1 MIARRRDDRY
11 QHMKQRFTHFYDLA
25 ILRRPWLTFA
35 ALLAV
40 LVAGLTGLPDFRLD
54 ASADSLL
61 LENDPALKQYRELS
75 QRYGMTDFLFLTVT
89 PPDDVLAPAS
99 LELLGALRA
108 ELRALP
114 AVAEVVSMLD
124 VPLVKNVPGRLSDA
138 VKNYRTLES
147 AGVDLARAREE
158 LSTSPLYRNFVLSAD
173 GKTTAMRIKLHADE
187 TFTRLQY
194 ERGDL
199 LYRRA
204 TDGLSESAVAELA
217 GIEPR
222 YQAMKDSRDA
232 ETHAAIDALRGVLA
246 QYRGRAEIHLGG
258 VPMIAD
264 DMIGYVRSDIIV
276 FGIGAFVLTLAM
288 LGFIFRELRWV
299 VIPVLVCA
307 YTTSFIVGLLGHIG
321 WKLTVISSNFLALT
335 LILAISINIHLIV
348 RFRELYRE
356 HPGASH
362 FDLVRRT
369 VYDMASPC
377 LYTSVTSILG
387 FGSLMTSAIRPVADF
402 GAMMALSL
410 CIVYFTVFSLVPCL
424 MLLFPTRAPARD
436 DDDAESGFTVALAR
450 LTDKRGTLVLVL
462 SVVVLVA
469 GAFGIARL
477 EVENSFIN
485 YFRKNSEI
493 YQGLKRVDETL
504 GGTTPL
510 EIVLHFPPPVAMT
523 GGDAEIEALFEDE
536 DAQKS
541 DAWFTASKVDR
552 IKAVHDRVATIPGVG
567 AVMSL
572 ASIVR
577 VAEDLN
583 EGQEFDPFELNIIY
597 KRLPETL
604 KQELLAPFVS
614 IEADEAR
621 ISLRIQDSLPELRRQ
636 KLLQQIEQELEEG
649 LGLKPADYEV
659 AGLLVLYNNMLQ
671 SLYSSQIKSVGGA
684 MLGVMLTLWILF
696 RNLRAAIIGVIPNAV
711 AAVSVLGFMGWA
723 GVPLDMMTIMIAALT
738 MGIAVE
744 DCIHYL
750 YRYRLEFSTFGDGL
764 KTMYHCH
771 ANIARAGFY
780 TTLVVCFGFSILVL
794 SNFTPSVLFG
804 ILTTVAMAIA
814 ILAALTL
821 MPKLLLW
828 WKPFKV
834 EPLRIGP
841 P

>member
-1 MIARRRDDRY
+1 MNKRY
-11 QHMKQRFTHFYDLA
+11 SQLYDLC
-25 ILRRPWLTFA
+25 ILRRPWWTLVG
-35 ALLAV
+35 LLVV
-40 LVAGLTGLPDFRLD
+40 LAAGLTGLPDFRLD

-89 PPDDVLAPAS
+89 PPDDLLSPAS
-99 LELLGALRA
+99 RELLAALRTD
-108 ELRALP
+108 LRALP
-114 AVAEVVSMLD
+114 AVVEVVTMLD
-124 VPLVKNVPGRLSDA
+124 VPLVKNVPGRLSEA

-147 AGVDLARAREE
+147 PDVDLSRAREE
-158 LSTSPLYRNFVLSAD
+158 LSSSPLYLNFVLSAD
-173 GKTTAMRIKLHADE
+173 GKTTAMRIKLRADDN
-187 TFTRLQY
+187 FTRLQY
-194 ERGDL
+194 ERGTL
-199 LYRRA
+199 LYQRA
-204 TDGLSESAVAELA
+204 TSGLEPASATELA
-217 GIEPR
+217 SMESR
-222 YQAMKDSRDA
+222 YQALKDTRDA

-246 QYRGRAEIHLGG
+246 QYRERAEIHLGG

-264 DMIGYVRSDIIV
+264 DMIGYVRNDIIV

-299 VIPVLVCA
+299 LIPVLVCA
-307 YTTSFIVGLLGHIG
+307 YTTAFIMGLLGLIG

-356 HPGASH
+356 RPGTSH
-362 FDLVRRT
+362 AELVRQT

-387 FGSLMTSAIRPVADF
+387 FGSLMSSAIRPVADF

-410 CIVYFTVFSLVPCL
+410 CIVYFAVFSLVPCL
-424 MLLFPTRAPARD
+424 MLLFPARAPARD

-450 LTDKRGTLVLVL
+450 ITDKRGNLVLALSLAVL
-462 SVVVLVA
+462 IA
-469 GAFGIARL
+469 GGFGIARL

-485 YFRKNSEI
+485 YFRQDSEI

-510 EIVLHFPPPVAMT
+510 EIVLHFPPPAVVA
-523 GGDAEIEALFEDE
+523 GGDAELEALFEDD

-541 DAWFTASKVDR
+541 DAWFTAAKVER
-552 IKAVHDRVATIPGVG
+552 IKAVHDRVAAIPGVG

-583 EGQEFDPFELNIIY
+583 QGKEFDPFELNIIY
-597 KRLPETL
+597 KRLPESL
-604 KQELLAPFVS
+604 KQELLAPYVS
-614 IEADEAR
+614 IDADEAR
-621 ISLRIQDSLPELRRQ
+621 VSLRIQDSMPELRRQ
-636 KLLQQIEQELEEG
+636 KLLTQISHELEDG
-649 LGLKPADYEV
+649 LGLKPADYEI

-684 MLGVMLTLWILF
+684 MLGVMLTLWLLF

-750 YRYRLEFSTFGDGL
+750 YRYRLEFSVFGDGL

-794 SNFTPSVLFG
+794 SNFTPSMLFG

-828 WKPFKV
+828 WKPFSVEPKV
-834 EPLRIGP
+834 EPLRVSP